1 MGSPHAATRS
11 EVGLEFQ
18 KAPPVI
24 ENSIVGIEN
33 VCIRKKIVPN
43 ADRVT
48 KLPPHHEAAK

>member
-1 MGSPHAATRS
+1 VGSPHAATRS